1 MNVPGSVYAE
11 SLQNLTLKGA
21 SVSMFHSFSSRTV
34 MFFCIL
40 SFSLI
45 HLCGCHAAPSETT
58 AAVQTTEEA
67 EDALTISSDDNIYYL
82 SVASSSD
89 ILLPDEWECSDG
101 KIIKLIKYPYSEL
114 GSDRKLVQGCQAGK
128 ISIYIG
134 GTAVQTE
141 LIPELA
147 LLDIPY
153 IYSGKPDDF
162 QDFSLSLMEWMQPYY
177 EKQDLLLLNWH
188 MSATNKV
195 IMQEPVNSIED
206 FQKLKIRVMQNSERA
221 GYWNSLGAET
231 FLIPFDE
238 IYYYLQYN
246 KINAIDGGFWTLK
259 EQDYNLLNSFK
270 YLMDIGFTSATAF
283 VMNLD
288 EYNRLPASVQD
299 GVKELSE
306 EHMGRLPLAQ
316 YEELFQQFTYIDL
329 NGSILQ
335 TLKDNRQIVIDNL
348 KNTLGDS
355 TVSDF
360 LLYTENLHDSE

>member
-1 MNVPGSVYAE
+1 
-11 SLQNLTLKGA
+11 
-21 SVSMFHSFSSRTV
+21 MFHSFSSRTV

-162 QDFSLSLMEWMQPYY
+162 SRISL
-177 EKQDLLLLNWH
+177 
-188 MSATNKV
+188 
-195 IMQEPVNSIED
+195 
-206 FQKLKIRVMQNSERA
+206 
-221 GYWNSLGAET
+221 
-231 FLIPFDE
+231 
-238 IYYYLQYN
+238 
-246 KINAIDGGFWTLK
+246 
-259 EQDYNLLNSFK
+259 
-270 YLMDIGFTSATAF
+270 
-283 VMNLD
+283 
-288 EYNRLPASVQD
+288 
-299 GVKELSE
+299 
-306 EHMGRLPLAQ
+306 
-316 YEELFQQFTYIDL
+316 
-329 NGSILQ
+329 
-335 TLKDNRQIVIDNL
+335 
-348 KNTLGDS
+348 
-355 TVSDF
+355 
-360 LLYTENLHDSE
+360 

>member
-1 MNVPGSVYAE
+1 
-11 SLQNLTLKGA
+11 
-21 SVSMFHSFSSRTV
+21 
-34 MFFCIL
+34 
-40 SFSLI
+40 
-45 HLCGCHAAPSETT
+45 
-58 AAVQTTEEA
+58 
-67 EDALTISSDDNIYYL
+67 
-82 SVASSSD
+82 
-89 ILLPDEWECSDG
+89 
-101 KIIKLIKYPYSEL
+101 
-114 GSDRKLVQGCQAGK
+114 
-128 ISIYIG
+128 
-134 GTAVQTE
+134 
-141 LIPELA
+141 
-147 LLDIPY
+147 
-153 IYSGKPDDF
+153 
-162 QDFSLSLMEWMQPYY
+162 
-177 EKQDLLLLNWH
+177 
-188 MSATNKV
+188 
-195 IMQEPVNSIED
+195 MQEPVNSIED

-259 EQDYNLLNSFK
+259 EQDYDLLNSFK

-329 NGSILQ
+329 NDSILQ